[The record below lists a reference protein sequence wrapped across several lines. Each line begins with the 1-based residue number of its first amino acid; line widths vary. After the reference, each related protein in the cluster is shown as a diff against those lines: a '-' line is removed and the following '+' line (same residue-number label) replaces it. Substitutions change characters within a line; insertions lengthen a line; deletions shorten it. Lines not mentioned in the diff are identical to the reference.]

1 MSFGPGFDTK
11 EQVRQAIDIVELVGS
26 YVQLRRQGRNFVG
39 LCPWHDDSR
48 PSLQVNPE
56 RQSFK
61 CWVCDIGG
69 DVFSFVMK
77 AEGLEFREALEMLAE
92 RAGVSLQRSRH
103 HPSEPGGGHHREAM
117 VAPRHGYEQVQSP
130 GSSTTRLADP
140 AEEKRTL
147 YGAAAWAEEQFHRCL
162 ATAPEAAPGRQYL
175 AERGITVES
184 VRQFHLGF
192 APDRWDWILGQARG
206 TPWTP
211 AILERI
217 GLLRRKELGGG
228 HYDWFRGRVMFSIR
242 DARSRPIAFGGRV
255 LPQLADDHTAKY
267 INSPE
272 TPLFSKSRELYGL
285 DMARESFKK
294 AGGAIVMEGYTDCL
308 MAHQHG
314 IDNCVAVLGT
324 ALGER
329 HLQLLRR
336 YTDSI
341 TLVLDGD
348 EAGRRRTN
356 EILDALL
363 ALFEKNSVDLRILTL
378 PQGVD
383 PCDFIA
389 THGSDS
395 FRRLLAQ
402 AVDALEHKFN
412 AVTNGLDT
420 LTDTHR
426 ASQAAEQM
434 LATLAQIRPAGG
446 GASSET
452 LLREEQMLG
461 RIARKFHLPEEQL
474 RNRLTALRRDART
487 RQSAKE
493 SAVRPAASS
502 AGRFQVSGG
511 GYPTPDNYPRLA
523 DLPAWDRDL
532 LELLLL
538 EPHFINRLAEVVE
551 PITLTSPAARFIY
564 ETCCRLVDS
573 GQPCD
578 FNRLMTEFDDPGLKN
593 LLVSLDESCAIK
605 ESADRER
612 WLADLLETYH
622 RRKDE
627 SQRRLA
633 LAAARENSSDAEQLL
648 ARFCEQSKSKHLGDY
663 ERRKK

>member
-1 MSFGPGFDTK
+1 MSFGPAFDVK
-11 EQVRQAIDIVELVGS
+11 EQVRQAVDIVNLVSS

-39 LCPWHDDSR
+39 ICPWHDDSR

-92 RAGVSLQRSRH
+92 RAGISLRAPRPI
-103 HPSEPGGGHHREAM
+103 PSEPGHPRARPNPDDLD
-117 VAPRHGYEQVQSP
+117 APGLVTP
-130 GSSTTRLADP
+130 RLADP
-140 AEEKRTL
+140 REEKRSL
-147 YGAAAWAEEQFHRCL
+147 YRAAAWAEEQFHHCL
-162 ATAPEAAPGRQYL
+162 VSAPDAEPARQYL
-175 AERGITVES
+175 AERGITPES
-184 VRQFHLGF
+184 ARRFHLGF
-192 APDRWDWILGQARG
+192 APDRWDWILQQARG
-206 TPWTP
+206 TPFTP
-211 AILERI
+211 AILEHI

-285 DMARESFKK
+285 DMARDNFKK
-294 AGGAIVMEGYTDCL
+294 GGGAIVVEGYTDCL

-378 PQGVD
+378 PRGVD

-395 FRRLLAQ
+395 FRELLAQ

-434 LATLAQIRPAGG
+434 LATLAQIRQSGG
-446 GASSET
+446 GASSQT

-474 RNRLTALRRDART
+474 RSRLGALRRESRSRQAAKVSGVRLQMSEARSSTPDT
-487 RQSAKE
+487 RHGSAKL
-493 SAVRPAASS
+493 AAGPA
-502 AGRFQVSGG
+502 
-511 GYPTPDNYPRLA
+511 PDAYPRLA
-523 DLPAWDRDL
+523 DLPACDRDL
-532 LELLLL
+532 LQLLLL
-538 EPHFINRLAEVVE
+538 EPHFINRISEVVE
-551 PITLTSPAARFIY
+551 PKTLISPAARFIY

-578 FNRLMTEFDDPGLKN
+578 FKRLMTEFDDPGLKN
-593 LLVSLDESCAIK
+593 LLVSLDESCASK
-605 ESADRER
+605 QSADRER
-612 WLADLLETYH
+612 WLADLLETF
-622 RRKDE
+622 RRRQDE
-627 SQRRLA
+627 SERRLA

-648 ARFCEQSKSKHLGDY
+648 ARFCEQSKSKHLDDY

>member
-1 MSFGPGFDTK
+1 VSFGPAFDAK
-11 EQVRQAIDIVELVGS
+11 EQVRQAVDIVDLVSS
-26 YVQLRRQGRNFVG
+26 YVQLRRQGRNYVG

-77 AEGLEFREALEMLAE
+77 AEGLDFRETLEMLAE
-92 RAGVSLQRSRH
+92 RAGISLRAPRH
-103 HPSEPGGGHHREAM
+103 DQSEPGRPG
-117 VAPRHGYEQVQSP
+117 PRPGSDEIESP
-130 GSSTTRLADP
+130 GSGTTRLADP
-140 AEEKRTL
+140 REEKRAL
-147 YGAAAWAEEQFHRCL
+147 YRAAAWAEEQFHRCL
-162 ATAPEAAPGRQYL
+162 ISAPEAEPARQYL
-175 AERGITVES
+175 AERGITPES
-184 VRQFHLGF
+184 ARRFRLGF
-192 APDRWDWILGQARG
+192 APDRWDWILQQARG
-206 TPWTP
+206 TPFTP

-255 LPQLADDHTAKY
+255 LPKLADDRTAKY

-285 DMARESFKK
+285 DMARDNFKK
-294 AGGAIVMEGYTDCL
+294 GGGAIVMEGYTDCL

-395 FRRLLAQ
+395 FRELLAQ

-474 RNRLTALRRDART
+474 RSRLGALRRESRT
-487 RQSAKE
+487 RQAAKV
-493 SAVRPAASS
+493 S
-502 AGRFQVSGG
+502 GLRFQVSGG
-511 GYPTPDNYPRLA
+511 DNQKPDTRHPTPETTPRLA

-538 EPHFINRLAEVVE
+538 QPHFINRIADVVE
-551 PITLTSPAARFIY
+551 PIALTSPAARFIY

-578 FNRLMTEFDDPGLKN
+578 FNRLMIEFDNPGLKN

-612 WLADLLETYH
+612 WLADLLETY
-622 RRKDE
+622 RRRQDE
-627 SQRRLA
+627 GQRRLA

-648 ARFCEQSKSKHLGDY
+648 ARFCEQSKSKHLSDY

>member
-1 MSFGPGFDTK
+1 VSSGPAFDAK
-11 EQVRQAIDIVELVGS
+11 DQVRQATDIVELVS
-26 YVQLRRQGRNFVG
+26 KYVQLRRQGRNFVG

-77 AEGLEFREALEMLAE
+77 AEGLEFREALAMLAE
-92 RAGVSLQRSRH
+92 RAGISLRR
-103 HPSEPGGGHHREAM
+103 ERPG
-117 VAPRHGYEQVQSP
+117 SP
-130 GSSTTRLADP
+130 GSGTTGAAGTSSD
-140 AEEKRTL
+140 KRHL
-147 YGAAAWAEEQFHRCL
+147 YRAAAWAEEQFHRCL
-162 ATAPEAAPGRQYL
+162 VESREGEAGRRYL
-175 AERGITVES
+175 TQRGISDES
-184 VRQFHLGF
+184 IRRFRLGF
-192 APDRWDWILGQARG
+192 APDRWDWLLGKAGG

-211 AILERI
+211 AVLERI
-217 GLLRRKELGGG
+217 GLLRRRELGGG
-228 HYDWFRGRVMFSIR
+228 FYDWFRGRVMFSIR
-242 DARSRPIAFGGRV
+242 DARGRPIAFGGRV
-255 LPQLADDHTAKY
+255 LPELASDHAAKY

-285 DMARESFKK
+285 DIARDNFKR
-294 AGGAIVMEGYTDCL
+294 ASGAIVMEGYTDCL

-363 ALFEKNSVDLRILTL
+363 ALFERNQVDLRILTL

-389 THGSDS
+389 THGSDP
-395 FRRLLAQ
+395 FRALLTQ

-412 AVTNGLDT
+412 AVTHGLDT

-434 LATLAQIRPAGG
+434 LAALAQIRPAGG
-446 GASSET
+446 GVSSQA
-452 LLREEQMLG
+452 LLREDQMLG
-461 RIARKFHLPEEQL
+461 RIARKFHLPEERL
-474 RNRLTALRRDART
+474 RSRLTALRREKNVSGVRRGEYSI
-487 RQSAKE
+487 RQ
-493 SAVRPAASS
+493 
-502 AGRFQVSGG
+502 QVSGG
-511 GYPTPDNYPRLA
+511 EQRRSDAGPPRPDSSSRLA
-523 DLPAWDRDL
+523 DLPAWDRGV

-538 EPHFINRLAEVVE
+538 EPALLARVIEVIQ
-551 PITLTSPAARFIY
+551 PNAFNSDAARTIY
-564 ETCCRLVDS
+564 ATCCRLERHDETS
-573 GQPCD
+573 D
-578 FNRLMTEFDDPGLKN
+578 FDRLMLEFDDAEVKN
-593 LLVSLDESCAIK
+593 LLVSLDESAASK
-605 ESADRER
+605 ASADRER
-612 WLADLLETYH
+612 WLADLLETH
-622 RRKDE
+622 RRKSDE
-627 SQRRLA
+627 TERRRL
-633 LAAARENSSDAEQLL
+633 LAAARQNESEAEQLL
-648 ARFCEQSKSKHLGDY
+648 AQFCEQSKSKHFNDY